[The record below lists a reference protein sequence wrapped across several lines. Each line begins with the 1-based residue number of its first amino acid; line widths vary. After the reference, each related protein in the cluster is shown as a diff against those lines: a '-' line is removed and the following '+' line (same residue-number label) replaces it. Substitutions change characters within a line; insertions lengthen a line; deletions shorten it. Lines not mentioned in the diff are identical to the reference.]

1 MVGEPPANSFLLL
14 YHLGFPAR
22 CERLGGCQPARPGCY
37 GRRGHR
43 GPQRRGPG
51 CLLMAIFQGDLYV
64 GGCREHSGPFLVWHE
79 AFSWTLDQLAARP
92 EADKAPPSHDHLL
105 TLVRDLTRRLAPGRR
120 RNRFWALPRA
130 WLQRLRR
137 AGLRLSGSSGK
148 MGCLARSPKDY
159 CADLNKE
166 EDANSGFTFNLFYQ
180 DSLLTKHFQ
189 CQTVLQTLRRKCLGS
204 DTVSKIIP

>member
-1 MVGEPPANSFLLL
+1 MKDSEDASRLDRDVMGGEATV
-14 YHLGFPAR
+14 AR
-22 CERLGGCQPARPGCY
+22 RHIRVKA
-37 GRRGHR
+37 
-43 GPQRRGPG
+43 RRGPG

-92 EADKAPPSHDHLL
+92 EADKAPPSHDRLL

-137 AGLRLSGSSGK
+137 AGLRLPGSHVCLLDKDGALRVGQTPGAALSHPAPLLTCASGSFEGWAEVGATK
-148 MGCLARSPKDY
+148 PRM
-159 CADLNKE
+159 
-166 EDANSGFTFNLFYQ
+166 NS
-180 DSLLTKHFQ
+180 SA
-189 CQTVLQTLRRKCLGS
+189 
-204 DTVSKIIP
+204 

>member
-1 MVGEPPANSFLLL
+1 
-14 YHLGFPAR
+14 
-22 CERLGGCQPARPGCY
+22 
-37 GRRGHR
+37 
-43 GPQRRGPG
+43 
-51 CLLMAIFQGDLYV
+51 MAIFQGDLYV

-137 AGLRLSGSSGK
+137 AGLRLSGSHV
-148 MGCLARSPKDY
+148 CLLDKDGARP
-159 CADLNKE
+159 AP
-166 EDANSGFTFNLFYQ
+166 
-180 DSLLTKHFQ
+180 
-189 CQTVLQTLRRKCLGS
+189 CQTATEHGLSPTAYFREIMAFLLDVISALHPGYAMPMEITRETDLLMTVLSLF
-204 DTVSKIIP
+204 

>member
-1 MVGEPPANSFLLL
+1 MKDSEDASRLDRDVMGGEATV
-14 YHLGFPAR
+14 AR
-22 CERLGGCQPARPGCY
+22 RHIRVKA
-37 GRRGHR
+37 
-43 GPQRRGPG
+43 RRGPA
-51 CLLMAIFQGDLYV
+51 CLLMAIFQGDLYVGGCRDYV

-137 AGLRLSGSSGK
+137 AGLTRMERARPPARRPLSMVSAPPPTFERLWPF
-148 MGCLARSPKDY
+148 CLM
-159 CADLNKE
+159 
-166 EDANSGFTFNLFYQ
+166 
-180 DSLLTKHFQ
+180 
-189 CQTVLQTLRRKCLGS
+189 
-204 DTVSKIIP
+204 